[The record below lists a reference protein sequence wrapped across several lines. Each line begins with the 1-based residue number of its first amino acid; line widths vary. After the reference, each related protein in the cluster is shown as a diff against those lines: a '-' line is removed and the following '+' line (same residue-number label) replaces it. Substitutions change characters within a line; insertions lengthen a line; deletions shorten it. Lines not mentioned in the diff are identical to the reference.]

1 MDIAGLVKGASKGEG
16 LGNKFLSHIRE
27 VDMIVHLVRCFDDSN
42 IQNVN
47 NTVDP
52 LRDLEMIE
60 TNLNLSDME
69 SLEKRLDKKN
79 KNKISNDEEKNFLS
93 KIYKNLSE
101 GLDLTNNIKSSD
113 KKHTK
118 LSSILSLKPK
128 IIVCNVNEDDILK
141 GNSHVEKVKNKYKN
155 TNVVTISADIERQ
168 ISELNDEDAN
178 EFKKEL
184 GINESGLDKLIK
196 ASFNTLNLNTY
207 YTSGAKESKSWIIN
221 KNTTAPNAAEI
232 IHSDFKKGFIKAE
245 VMSYEDF
252 INFNGENGC
261 KENGKLRIEGKE
273 YIVKDGDILHFRF
286 NT

>member
-1 MDIAGLVKGASKGEG
+1 
-16 LGNKFLSHIRE
+16 
-27 VDMIVHLVRCFDDSN
+27 MIVHLVRCFDDSN

-60 TNLNLSDME
+60 TELNLSDME

-141 GNSHVEKVKNKYKN
+141 GNSHVEKVKNKYKKY
-155 TNVVTISADIERQ
+155 NVITISADIERQ

-207 YTSGAKESKSWIIN
+207 YTSGAKS
-221 KNTTAPNAAEI
+221 PNL
-232 IHSDFKKGFIKAE
+232 G
-245 VMSYEDF
+245 
-252 INFNGENGC
+252 
-261 KENGKLRIEGKE
+261 
-273 YIVKDGDILHFRF
+273 
-286 NT
+286 